1 MLKSSENMEFNKVMA
16 FLAVAALFV
25 AASVRAQDPAATA
38 RPASEEK
45 SDTSPNH
52 VLAPN
57 ESIQIK
63 VFNEP
68 ELDTSVRIAED
79 GKITFPL
86 IGEVSLG
93 GLTVQKASAL
103 LRTRLEA
110 RFLVNP
116 QVSISLVEMN
126 RRLFTVLGQVQ
137 RPGTYRFPDHGS
149 LSLVQVVGIAGG
161 YTRLAKASHITVKRI
176 PGDQVF
182 KLDGKRMA
190 SDAGTKPFIIQ
201 AGDIITVGERLF

>member
-1 MLKSSENMEFNKVMA
+1 MA
-16 FLAVAALFV
+16 FHKFMVFFQTVALAIAIVA
-25 AASVRAQDPAATA
+25 RAEEPPPVA
-38 RPASEEK
+38 RPAAEEK
-45 SDTSPNH
+45 AGTSPNH
-52 VLAPN
+52 VLAAN

-68 ELDTSVRIAED
+68 DLDTALRIAED

-103 LRTRLEA
+103 LRDRLAA

-116 QVSISLVEMN
+116 QVSITLVEMN

-137 RPGTYRFPDHGS
+137 RPGTYRFPDHGT

-161 YTRLAKASHITVKRI
+161 YTRLANPARITVKRV

-190 SDAGTKPFIIQ
+190 SDAATKPFIVE
-201 AGDIITVGERLF
+201 AGDIITIGERLF

>member
-1 MLKSSENMEFNKVMA
+1 MVFNIFMA
-16 FLAVAALFV
+16 VVTTAALLV
-25 AASVRAQDPAATA
+25 GVPASAEDLSAPA
-38 RPASEEK
+38 RPAVEEK
-45 SDTSPNH
+45 SGTSPNQ

-86 IGEVSLG
+86 IGEVKLG
-93 GLTVQKASAL
+93 GLTVQKASEL
-103 LRTRLEA
+103 MRDRLSV

-126 RRLFTVLGQVQ
+126 RQLFTVLGQVQ
-137 RPGTYRFPDHGS
+137 RPGTYRFPDHGT

-161 YTRLAKASHITVKRI
+161 YTRLANPSRIIVKRI

-190 SDAGTKPFIIQ
+190 SDAGTKPFKIQ
-201 AGDIITVGERLF
+201 SGDIITIGERLF

>member
-1 MLKSSENMEFNKVMA
+1 MVA
-16 FLAVAALFV
+16 LAIVAL
-25 AASVRAQDPAATA
+25 SRAEEPPPAA
-38 RPASEEK
+38 RSGSDEK
-45 SDTSPNH
+45 SATSPNH
-52 VLAPN
+52 VLAAN

-68 ELDTSVRIAED
+68 DLDTSLRIAED

-103 LRTRLEA
+103 MRDRLAA

-161 YTRLAKASHITVKRI
+161 YTRLANPARIIVKRV

-190 SDAGTKPFIIQ
+190 SDAGTKPFMIQ
-201 AGDIITVGERLF
+201 SGDIITIGERLF

>member
-1 MLKSSENMEFNKVMA
+1 MVFFSAIACAA
-16 FLAVAALFV
+16 FALGQAEEAVPV
-25 AASVRAQDPAATA
+25 VRPVP
-38 RPASEEK
+38 REK
-45 SDTSPNH
+45 SATSPNH

-68 ELDTSVRIAED
+68 DLDTSMRIAED

-86 IGEVSLG
+86 IGELSLG

-103 LRTRLEA
+103 LREKLAA

-116 QVSISLVEMN
+116 QVSITLVEMN
-126 RRLFTVLGQVQ
+126 KRLFTVLGQVQ
-137 RPGTYRFPDHGS
+137 RPGTYRFPDHTT

-161 YTRLAKASHITVKRI
+161 YTRLANPARITVKRQTAN
-176 PGDQVF
+176 QVF

-190 SDAGTKPFIIQ
+190 SDPSTKPFNIE

>member
-1 MLKSSENMEFNKVMA
+1 MA
-16 FLAVAALFV
+16 LHKFMVFFSAVAL
-25 AASVRAQDPAATA
+25 ATA
-38 RPASEEK
+38 AFARAEEPPPASRPGPEEK
-45 SDTSPNH
+45 SATSPNH

-68 ELDTSVRIAED
+68 ELDTSLRIAAD

-103 LRTRLEA
+103 LRDRLST

-116 QVSISLVEMN
+116 QVSISVVEMT
-126 RRLFTVLGQVQ
+126 RRFFTVLGQVQ
-137 RPGTYRFPDHGS
+137 RPGTYRFPDHGT

-161 YTRLAKASHITVKRI
+161 YTRLANPSRIIVKRV
-176 PGDQVF
+176 PGDRVF

-190 SDAGTKPFIIQ
+190 SDAGTKPFLIES
-201 AGDIITVGERLF
+201 GDIITIGERLF

>member
-1 MLKSSENMEFNKVMA
+1 MVLIA
-16 FLAVAALFV
+16 AAALLVAAP
-25 AASVRAQDPAATA
+25 ARAQEQAPTT
-38 RPASEEK
+38 RPAIEEK
-45 SDTSPNH
+45 SGTSPNH
-52 VLAPN
+52 LLAPN

-68 ELDTSVRIAED
+68 ELDTAVRIAED

-86 IGEVSLG
+86 IGEVKLG
-93 GLTVQKASAL
+93 GLTVQKASEL
-103 LRTRLEA
+103 MRDRLSA
-110 RFLVNP
+110 RVLVNP

-126 RRLFTVLGQVQ
+126 RQLFTVLGQVQ
-137 RPGTYRFPDHGS
+137 RPGTYRFPDHGT

-161 YTRLAKASHITVKRI
+161 YTRLANPARIIVKRV

-190 SDAGTKPFIIQ
+190 SDAGTKPFLIQ
-201 AGDIITVGERLF
+201 SGDIITIGERLF

>member
-1 MLKSSENMEFNKVMA
+1 MVIIAAAAL
-16 FLAVAALFV
+16 LVAAP
-25 AASVRAQDPAATA
+25 ARAQEQAPTT
-38 RPASEEK
+38 RPAREEK
-45 SDTSPNH
+45 SGTSPNH
-52 VLAPN
+52 LLAQN

-68 ELDTSVRIAED
+68 ELDTAVRIAED

-86 IGEVSLG
+86 IGEVKLG
-93 GLTVQKASAL
+93 GLTVQKASEL
-103 LRTRLEA
+103 MRDRLSA

-126 RRLFTVLGQVQ
+126 RQLFTVLGQVQ

-161 YTRLAKASHITVKRI
+161 YTRLANPARIIVKRV
-176 PGDQVF
+176 PGDRVF

-190 SDAGTKPFIIQ
+190 SDAGTKPFLIQ
-201 AGDIITVGERLF
+201 SGDIITIGERLF

>member
-1 MLKSSENMEFNKVMA
+1 MIIFRAVA
-16 FLAVAALFV
+16 IFFVAAL
-25 AASVRAQDPAATA
+25 AQAEEPLPAA
-38 RPASEEK
+38 RSLPEEK
-45 SDTSPNH
+45 TATSPNH
-52 VLAPN
+52 VLAAN

-86 IGEVSLG
+86 IGEVTLG
-93 GLTVQKASAL
+93 GLTIQKASEL
-103 LRTRLEA
+103 IRDRLSK

-161 YTRLAKASHITVKRI
+161 YTRLASPSRIIVKRLS
-176 PGDQVF
+176 GDKVF

-190 SDAGTKPFIIQ
+190 SDAGTKPFIIEG
-201 AGDIITVGERLF
+201 GDIITIGERLF

>member
-1 MLKSSENMEFNKVMA
+1 MVFFAAVSL
-16 FLAVAALFV
+16 LAAA
-25 AASVRAQDPAATA
+25 PARTEESLAPDRRLA
-38 RPASEEK
+38 EEK
-45 SDTSPNH
+45 SGTSPNH

-68 ELDTSVRIAED
+68 ELDTTARIAED

-86 IGEVSLG
+86 IGEVGLG
-93 GLTVQKASAL
+93 GLTVQKGSEL
-103 LRTRLEA
+103 LRDRLSK

-149 LSLVQVVGIAGG
+149 LSLVQVIGIAGG
-161 YTRLAKASHITVKRI
+161 YTRLANSSRITVKRM
-176 PGDQVF
+176 PGTEVF

-201 AGDIITVGERLF
+201 SGDIITIGERLF

>member
-1 MLKSSENMEFNKVMA
+1 MVFITAAVLCMA
-16 FLAVAALFV
+16 RPGLA
-25 AASVRAQDPAATA
+25 QEPAAAAA
-38 RPASEEK
+38 RPDVEEK
-45 SDTSPNH
+45 AGTSPNH

-63 VFNEP
+63 VFNES

-86 IGEVSLG
+86 IGEVSIG
-93 GLTVQKASAL
+93 GLTVQKASEF
-103 LRTRLEA
+103 LRDRLSA

-137 RPGTYRFPDHGS
+137 RPGTYRFPDHGA

-161 YTRLAKASHITVKRI
+161 YTRLANASRITVKRI
-176 PGDQVF
+176 PGDKVF

-190 SDAGTKPFIIQ
+190 SDAATKPFMIES
-201 AGDIITVGERLF
+201 GDIITIGERLF

>member
-1 MLKSSENMEFNKVMA
+1 MVF
-16 FLAVAALFV
+16 FAVALLG
-25 AASVRAQDPAATA
+25 AAPAFGEQSAPPRPAQD
-38 RPASEEK
+38 EK
-45 SDTSPNH
+45 TGTSPNH

-68 ELDTSVRIAED
+68 ELDTALRIAED

-86 IGEVSLG
+86 IGEVRLG
-93 GLTVQKASAL
+93 GLTVQKASEL
-103 LRTRLEA
+103 IRDRLSA

-137 RPGTYRFPDHGS
+137 RPGTYRFPDHGT

-161 YTRLAKASHITVKRI
+161 YTRLANASRITVKRM

-201 AGDIITVGERLF
+201 SGDIITIGERFF

>member
-1 MLKSSENMEFNKVMA
+1 MVFFAAAA
-16 FLAVAALFV
+16 FL
-25 AASVRAQDPAATA
+25 PAAPA
-38 RPASEEK
+38 RTQEPALATRLAAEEK
-45 SDTSPNH
+45 SGTSPNH
-52 VLAPN
+52 ILAPN

-68 ELDTSVRIAED
+68 ELETTVRIAED

-86 IGEVSLG
+86 IGEIKLG
-93 GLTVQKASAL
+93 GLTVQKAGEL
-103 LRTRLEA
+103 MRERLSA

-126 RRLFTVLGQVQ
+126 RQLFTVLGQVQ

-161 YTRLAKASHITVKRI
+161 YTRLANPSRIIVKRV

-190 SDAGTKPFIIQ
+190 SDAGTKPFLIQ
-201 AGDIITVGERLF
+201 SGDIITIGERLF

>member
-1 MLKSSENMEFNKVMA
+1 MVFFA
-16 FLAVAALFV
+16 AAALFT
-25 AASVRAQDPAATA
+25 AAPARAQDPALTA
-38 RPASEEK
+38 RPAPEEK
-45 SDTSPNH
+45 SGTSPNH

-63 VFNEP
+63 VFNET
-68 ELDTSVRIAED
+68 ELDTTVRIAED
-79 GKITFPL
+79 GKITFAL
-86 IGEVSLG
+86 IGEVKLG
-93 GLTVQKASAL
+93 GLTVQKASEL
-103 LRTRLEA
+103 MRDRLSA

-126 RRLFTVLGQVQ
+126 RQLFTVLGQVQ

-161 YTRLAKASHITVKRI
+161 YTRLANPSRIIVKRV
-176 PGDQVF
+176 PGDHVF

-190 SDAGTKPFIIQ
+190 SDAGTKPFLIQ
-201 AGDIITVGERLF
+201 SGDIITIGERLF

>member
-1 MLKSSENMEFNKVMA
+1 MA
-16 FLAVAALFV
+16 FV
-25 AASVRAQDPAATA
+25 AAATFLVA
-38 RPASEEK
+38 VPASAEDLPAPAHAAVEEK
-45 SDTSPNH
+45 SGTSPNH

-86 IGEVSLG
+86 IGEVKLG
-93 GLTVQKASAL
+93 GLTVQKASEL
-103 LRTRLEA
+103 MRDRLSA

-126 RRLFTVLGQVQ
+126 RQLFTVLGQVQ

-161 YTRLAKASHITVKRI
+161 YTRLANPSRIIVKRI

-190 SDAGTKPFIIQ
+190 SDAGTKPFMIQ
-201 AGDIITVGERLF
+201 SGDIITIGERLF

>member
-1 MLKSSENMEFNKVMA
+1 MVIFNFTVFFAAA
-16 FLAVAALFV
+16 FLLLGGMSVAADPSTSAPV
-25 AASVRAQDPAATA
+25 AV
-38 RPASEEK
+38 EEK
-45 SDTSPNH
+45 SATSPNH
-52 VLAPN
+52 VLAAN
-57 ESIQIK
+57 ESIQIR

-68 ELDTSVRIAED
+68 ELDTSLRIAED

-103 LRTRLEA
+103 LRDLLSA
-110 RFLVNP
+110 RYLVNP
-116 QVSISLVEMN
+116 QVSIALVEMN

-149 LSLVQVVGIAGG
+149 LSLVQVIGIAGG
-161 YTRLAKASHITVKRI
+161 YTRLASPSRITVKRL
-176 PGDQVF
+176 PGDRVF

-190 SDAGTKPFIIQ
+190 SDAGTKPFFIEG
-201 AGDIITVGERLF
+201 GDIITVGERLF

>member
-1 MLKSSENMEFNKVMA
+1 MIIFRAVAIL
-16 FLAVAALFV
+16 LAVLV
-25 AASVRAQDPAATA
+25 HVQAQEPVPVPAA
-38 RPASEEK
+38 RPALEEK
-45 SDTSPNH
+45 TATSPNH
-52 VLAPN
+52 VLAAN

-68 ELDTSVRIAED
+68 DLDTSARIAED
-79 GKITFPL
+79 GKISFPL
-86 IGEVSLG
+86 IGEVALG
-93 GLTVQKASAL
+93 GLTIQKASEL
-103 LRTRLEA
+103 IRDRLSK

-161 YTRLAKASHITVKRI
+161 YTRLASPSRIIVKRLS
-176 PGDQVF
+176 GDKVF

-190 SDAGTKPFIIQ
+190 SDAGTKPFIIEG
-201 AGDIITVGERLF
+201 GDIITIGERLF

>member
-1 MLKSSENMEFNKVMA
+1 MVIFNFTVFFAAA
-16 FLAVAALFV
+16 FLLLGGMSVAADPSTSAPV
-25 AASVRAQDPAATA
+25 AV
-38 RPASEEK
+38 EEK
-45 SDTSPNH
+45 SATSPNH
-52 VLAPN
+52 VLAAN
-57 ESIQIK
+57 ESIQIR

-68 ELDTSVRIAED
+68 ELDTSLRIAED

-103 LRTRLEA
+103 LRDRLSA
-110 RFLVNP
+110 RYLVNP
-116 QVSISLVEMN
+116 QVSIALVEMN

-149 LSLVQVVGIAGG
+149 LSLVQVIGIAGG
-161 YTRLAKASHITVKRI
+161 YTRLASPSRITVKRL
-176 PGDQVF
+176 PGDRVF

-190 SDAGTKPFIIQ
+190 SDAGTKPFFIEG
-201 AGDIITVGERLF
+201 GDIITVGERLF

>member
-1 MLKSSENMEFNKVMA
+1 MA
-16 FLAVAALFV
+16 FHKFMVFLQVVAFAITASARAQGPSAVA
-25 AASVRAQDPAATA
+25 
-38 RPASEEK
+38 RPGVEER
-45 SDTSPNH
+45 SATSPNH
-52 VLAPN
+52 VLAAN

-68 ELDTSVRIAED
+68 DLETSLRIAED

-103 LRTRLEA
+103 IRDRLSA

-116 QVSISLVEMN
+116 QVSITLVEMN

-137 RPGTYRFPDHGS
+137 RPGTYRFPDHGT

-161 YTRLAKASHITVKRI
+161 YTRLANPARITVKRL

-190 SDAGTKPFIIQ
+190 SDAGTKPFIIES
-201 AGDIITVGERLF
+201 GDIITIGERLF

>member
-1 MLKSSENMEFNKVMA
+1 MVFFS
-16 FLAVAALFV
+16 AVAFF
-25 AASVRAQDPAATA
+25 ATA
-38 RPASEEK
+38 LSQAQEATAPPRPPTEANSG
-45 SDTSPNH
+45 TSPNH

-79 GKITFPL
+79 GKITFAL
-86 IGEVSLG
+86 IGEVKLG
-93 GLTVQKASAL
+93 GLTVQKASEL
-103 LRTRLEA
+103 MRERLT

-137 RPGTYRFPDHGS
+137 RPGTYRFPDHGT
-149 LSLVQVVGIAGG
+149 LSLVQVVGVAGG
-161 YTRLAKASHITVKRI
+161 YTRLANASRITVKRV
-176 PGDQVF
+176 PGEQVF

-190 SDAGTKPFIIQ
+190 SEAGTKPFLIQ
-201 AGDIITVGERLF
+201 SGDIITIGERLF

>member
-1 MLKSSENMEFNKVMA
+1 MA
-16 FLAVAALFV
+16 LGKFMVFLSVALLAGAAL
-25 AASVRAQDPAATA
+25 AHGEEPPSARAVPG
-38 RPASEEK
+38 EK
-45 SDTSPNH
+45 SATSPNH
-52 VLAPN
+52 ILAAN
-57 ESIQIK
+57 ESIQIR

-79 GKITFPL
+79 GKIAFPL

-103 LRTRLEA
+103 IRDRLA
-110 RFLVNP
+110 LRFLVNP

-137 RPGTYRFPDHGS
+137 RPGTYRFPDRGS
-149 LSLVQVVGIAGG
+149 LSLVQVVGVAGG
-161 YTRLAKASHITVKRI
+161 YTRLANPARITVKRH
-176 PGDQVF
+176 PGNQVF

-190 SDAGTKPFIIQ
+190 SDAAIAPFLIEG
-201 AGDIITVGERLF
+201 GDIITIGERLF

>member
-1 MLKSSENMEFNKVMA
+1 MIIFRTVAILV
-16 FLAVAALFV
+16 AVL
-25 AASVRAQDPAATA
+25 VRVQAQEPVPAA
-38 RPASEEK
+38 RPAPEEK
-45 SDTSPNH
+45 AATSPNH
-52 VLAPN
+52 VLAAN

-86 IGEVSLG
+86 IGEVALG
-93 GLTVQKASAL
+93 GLTIQKASEL
-103 LRTRLEA
+103 IRDRLSK

-161 YTRLAKASHITVKRI
+161 YTRLASPSRIIVKRLN
-176 PGDQVF
+176 GDKVF

-190 SDAGTKPFIIQ
+190 SDAGTKPFIIEG
-201 AGDIITVGERLF
+201 GDIITIGERLF

>member
-1 MLKSSENMEFNKVMA
+1 MEFKLIMA
-16 FLAVAALFV
+16 FIAAAFLGFAPVEAEDSAV
-25 AASVRAQDPAATA
+25 PAH
-38 RPASEEK
+38 PAVEDK
-45 SDTSPNH
+45 PGTSPNH

-68 ELDTSVRIAED
+68 ELDTAVRIAED

-86 IGEVSLG
+86 IGEVKLG
-93 GLTVQKASAL
+93 GLTVQKASEL
-103 LRTRLEA
+103 MRDRLSA

-126 RRLFTVLGQVQ
+126 RQLFTVLGQVQ

-161 YTRLAKASHITVKRI
+161 YTRLANPSRIIVKRLT
-176 PGDQVF
+176 GDEVF
-182 KLDGKRMA
+182 KLNGKRMA
-190 SDAGTKPFIIQ
+190 SDAGTKPFMIQ
-201 AGDIITVGERLF
+201 SGDIITIGERLF

>member
-1 MLKSSENMEFNKVMA
+1 MVLHKFMVFFS
-16 FLAVAALFV
+16 AVVLLGAAVL
-25 AASVRAQDPAATA
+25 RAQEPAPPPA
-38 RPASEEK
+38 RPAVEEEK
-45 SDTSPNH
+45 SATSPNH

-86 IGEVSLG
+86 IGELSLG

-103 LRTRLEA
+103 LRDRLSA

-126 RRLFTVLGQVQ
+126 RQLFTVLGQVQ
-137 RPGTYRFPDHGS
+137 RPGTYRFPDHGT

-161 YTRLAKASHITVKRI
+161 YTRLANPSRIIVKRI

-190 SDAGTKPFIIQ
+190 SDARTKPFMIQ
-201 AGDIITVGERLF
+201 SGDIITIGERLF

>member
-1 MLKSSENMEFNKVMA
+1 MVA
-16 FLAVAALFV
+16 LAIAAL
-25 AASVRAQDPAATA
+25 ARAEEPPPAA
-38 RPASEEK
+38 RPVTDEK
-45 SDTSPNH
+45 SATSPNH
-52 VLAPN
+52 VLAAN

-68 ELDTSVRIAED
+68 DLDTSLRIAED

-103 LRTRLEA
+103 LRDRLAA

-116 QVSISLVEMN
+116 QVSITLVEMT

-161 YTRLAKASHITVKRI
+161 YTRLANPSRITVKRL
-176 PGDQVF
+176 PGDRVF

-190 SDAGTKPFIIQ
+190 SDAGTKPFIIET
-201 AGDIITVGERLF
+201 GDIITIGERLF

>member
-1 MLKSSENMEFNKVMA
+1 MVFNIFIVSVA
-16 FLAVAALFV
+16 AATFLAGTL
-25 AASVRAQDPAATA
+25 ASAEDISAPA
-38 RPASEEK
+38 RPAVEEK
-45 SDTSPNH
+45 AGTSPNH

-86 IGEVSLG
+86 IGEVKLG
-93 GLTVQKASAL
+93 GLTVQKASEL
-103 LRTRLEA
+103 MRDRLSA

-126 RRLFTVLGQVQ
+126 RQLFTVLGQVQ
-137 RPGTYRFPDHGS
+137 RPGTYRFPDHGT

-161 YTRLAKASHITVKRI
+161 YTRLANPSRIIVKRI

-190 SDAGTKPFIIQ
+190 SDAGTKPFMIQ
-201 AGDIITVGERLF
+201 SGDIITIGERLF

>member
-1 MLKSSENMEFNKVMA
+1 MVF
-16 FLAVAALFV
+16 FPAVALLAAAL
-25 AASVRAQDPAATA
+25 SRAEEPPPAA
-38 RPASEEK
+38 RPVPDEK
-45 SDTSPNH
+45 SATSPNH
-52 VLAPN
+52 VLAAN
-57 ESIQIK
+57 EAIQIK

-68 ELDTSVRIAED
+68 DLDTSLRIAED

-103 LRTRLEA
+103 LRDRLA
-110 RFLVNP
+110 TRFLVNP
-116 QVSISLVEMN
+116 QVSITLVEMN

-161 YTRLAKASHITVKRI
+161 YTRLANPSRITVKRL
-176 PGDQVF
+176 PGDRVF

-190 SDAGTKPFIIQ
+190 SDAGTKPFIIEG
-201 AGDIITVGERLF
+201 GDIITIGERLF